1 MLSRY
6 NAWANNKVFEA
17 VAALPAGEASR
28 ERPSLFRSMVA
39 TLNHV
44 HAVDLIWQAQLGAAS
59 HQIKALDTVIYPD
72 LDALRR
78 AQQALDD
85 WYVSWAELLTE
96 EMAEKLVHFTLIG
109 GNTGEMRCSDI
120 AVHRANHT
128 SYHRGFV
135 ADMFYQ
141 VPARPPTVDLPVY
154 MREVAAAH
162 DR

>member
-1 MLSRY
+1 M
-6 NAWANNKVFEA
+6 
-17 VAALPAGEASR
+17 
-28 ERPSLFRSMVA
+28 A

-44 HAVDLIWQAQLGAAS
+44 YVVDLIWQAQLTATG
-59 HQIKALDTVIYPD
+59 HQMKALDTVVYPD
-72 LDALRR
+72 LHALWC
-78 AQQALDD
+78 AQEAVDN
-85 WYVSWAELLTE
+85 WYVNWAELLSEKTAE
-96 EMAEKLVHFTLIG
+96 ELVHFTLIG
-109 GNTGEMRCSDI
+109 GNTGQMRRSDI

-154 MREVAAAH
+154 MREVAAVP